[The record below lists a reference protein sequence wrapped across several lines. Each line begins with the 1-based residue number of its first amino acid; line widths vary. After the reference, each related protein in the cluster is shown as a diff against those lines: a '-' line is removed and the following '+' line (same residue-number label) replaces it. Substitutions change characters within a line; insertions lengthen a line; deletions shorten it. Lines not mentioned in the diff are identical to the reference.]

1 MLEDDL
7 DGVFRLHAERGVE
20 AAGEVMP
27 PVPPSQPGGSRAEW
41 LSLKQEDLYTRPSKA
56 SAETQQE

>member
-20 AAGEVMP
+20 AAGEVML
-27 PVPPSQPGGSRAEW
+27 PVLPRRAPARGGIS
-41 LSLKQEDLYTRPSKA
+41 
-56 SAETQQE
+56 